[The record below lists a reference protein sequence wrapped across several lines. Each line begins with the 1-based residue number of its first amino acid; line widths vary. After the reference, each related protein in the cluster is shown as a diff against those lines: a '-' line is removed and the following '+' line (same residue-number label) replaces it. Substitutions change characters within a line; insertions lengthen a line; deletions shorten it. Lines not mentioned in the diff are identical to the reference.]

1 MLVLLLLRVVSEA
14 LVLPLGLPR
23 RAVRSSSKGPLS
35 SVSNTASAS
44 PTPPSLRPSRSPRY
58 KPPLM
63 PARERNQTDSPKGK
77 KPASTSNK
85 GPQARPQKSAGASKA
100 APVPARE
107 RARGE
112 TRAAHREAL
121 EGPQPRSARRDAK
134 PEARPDMRRAT
145 PRPAPVQAAPEREP
159 EVDGPVVLPISK
171 HYALEKM
178 NAEKAATKAASKAA
192 AKGPKRPKP
201 TDIRS
206 GRVGIVGRPNVG
218 KSTLMNALLGQKLA
232 IMTSKPGTTR
242 TVLLGVYDQVDDE
255 NRRTQVAFLDTPG
268 LELGRTVLGR
278 IIVEEAQSALETVD
292 AFIML
297 VEAESVVRSG
307 ELIVSDQRVLT
318 MLKEVNKPIILA
330 ISKVDLVKEKARLL
344 PALEKL
350 QSKYQF
356 TAMVPVSS
364 TRKIGL
370 DALVSEVRGHLSTE
384 LLFESDALTDRPE
397 RFFVSELL
405 REAIMDMTRDEV
417 PYSVA
422 VQIDEWVEEG
432 NLVRVGVMIIVE
444 KDSQKGIL
452 IGARGSMLKEIGERA
467 RHGMEEFLGRKV
479 FLRTFVK
486 VVEGWTKDAEKVRRL
501 VREGQLP

>member
-1 MLVLLLLRVVSEA
+1 
-14 LVLPLGLPR
+14 
-23 RAVRSSSKGPLS
+23 
-35 SVSNTASAS
+35 
-44 PTPPSLRPSRSPRY
+44 
-58 KPPLM
+58 M
-63 PARERNQTDSPKGK
+63 PARERNPSTESPKGPGSLTSRSGK
-77 KPASTSNK
+77 KPASSSK
-85 GPQARPQKSAGASKA
+85 QGPKPQKSAGAQKT
-100 APVPARE
+100 APGPARE

-112 TRAAHREAL
+112 PRSVHRAAT
-121 EGPQPRSARRDAK
+121 EGADTRRPRTDSV
-134 PEARPDMRRAT
+134 RPDVSAPRHPSQPLPPRGARAA
-145 PRPAPVQAAPEREP
+145 APVVAPLHDGNLHDG
-159 EVDGPVVLPISK
+159 DGPVVLPISK
-171 HYALEKM
+171 HHALEKLIDD
-178 NAEKAATKAASKAA
+178 KAKAKAASKAA
-192 AKGPKRPKP
+192 PKAPKRPKA
-201 TDIRS
+201 TDVRS

-278 IIVEEAQSALETVD
+278 IIVEEAQAALETVD

-318 MLKEVNKPIILA
+318 MLNEVKKPIILA

-350 QSKYQF
+350 QSKYAF

-370 DALVSEVRGHLSTE
+370 DALITEVRSHLSEE
-384 LLFESDALTDRPE
+384 LLFENDALTDRPE

-405 REAIMDMTRDEV
+405 REAIMDITREEI

-432 NLVRVGVMIIVE
+432 NLVRVGVTIIVE

>member
-1 MLVLLLLRVVSEA
+1 MIDLLA
-14 LVLPLGLPR
+14 DG
-23 RAVRSSSKGPLS
+23 
-35 SVSNTASAS
+35 
-44 PTPPSLRPSRSPRY
+44 
-58 KPPLM
+58 
-63 PARERNQTDSPKGK
+63 
-77 KPASTSNK
+77 
-85 GPQARPQKSAGASKA
+85 
-100 APVPARE
+100 
-107 RARGE
+107 
-112 TRAAHREAL
+112 
-121 EGPQPRSARRDAK
+121 
-134 PEARPDMRRAT
+134 
-145 PRPAPVQAAPEREP
+145 
-159 EVDGPVVLPISK
+159 DGPVLLPISK
-171 HYALEKM
+171 HHALEKLIDD
-178 NAEKAATKAASKAA
+178 KAKAKTAARTA
-192 AKGPKRPKP
+192 AKAPKRPKP

-242 TVLLGVYDQVDDE
+242 TVLLGVYDQVDEE

-278 IIVEEAQSALETVD
+278 IIVEEAQAALETVD

-318 MLKEVNKPIILA
+318 MLNEVKKPIILA

-344 PALEKL
+344 PALERL
-350 QSKYQF
+350 QSKYPF
-356 TAMVPVSS
+356 AALVPVSS

-370 DALVSEVRGHLSTE
+370 DSLITEVRGHLSE
-384 LLFESDALTDRPE
+384 DLLFENDALTDRPE

-405 REAIMDMTRDEV
+405 REAIMDITREEI

-432 NLVRVGVMIIVE
+432 NLVRVGVTIIVE

>member
-1 MLVLLLLRVVSEA
+1 
-14 LVLPLGLPR
+14 
-23 RAVRSSSKGPLS
+23 
-35 SVSNTASAS
+35 
-44 PTPPSLRPSRSPRY
+44 
-58 KPPLM
+58 M
-63 PARERNQTDSPKGK
+63 PARERNPKSSPSGT
-77 KPASTSNK
+77 KPASSSN
-85 GPQARPQKSAGASKA
+85 PRPPARPKKRAEAPKA
-100 APVPARE
+100 AAGPVRE

-112 TRAAHREAL
+112 TRAAHREAT
-121 EGPQPRSARRDAK
+121 EGTQVRKPRVDSVRPEVSAPRHPSQPLPPRGARA
-134 PEARPDMRRAT
+134 
-145 PRPAPVQAAPEREP
+145 AAPA
-159 EVDGPVVLPISK
+159 VVSLHDGDGPVVLPISK
-171 HYALEKM
+171 HHALEKLIDD
-178 NAEKAATKAASKAA
+178 KAKAKAASKSAPKAA
-192 AKGPKRPKP
+192 KRPKP

-278 IIVEEAQSALETVD
+278 IIVEEAQAALETVD

-318 MLKEVNKPIILA
+318 MLGEVKKPIILA

-350 QSKYQF
+350 QSKYAF

-370 DALVSEVRGHLSTE
+370 DALITEVRSHLSEE
-384 LLFESDALTDRPE
+384 LLFENDALTDRPE

-405 REAIMDMTRDEV
+405 RESIMDITREEI

-432 NLVRVGVMIIVE
+432 NLVRVGVTIIVE

>member
-1 MLVLLLLRVVSEA
+1 
-14 LVLPLGLPR
+14 
-23 RAVRSSSKGPLS
+23 
-35 SVSNTASAS
+35 
-44 PTPPSLRPSRSPRY
+44 
-58 KPPLM
+58 M
-63 PARERNQTDSPKGK
+63 PARERNPSTVSPTGK
-77 KPASTSNK
+77 KPASPSHK
-85 GPQARPQKSAGASKA
+85 GPQARPQKSAGATKT
-100 APVPARE
+100 APGPARE

-112 TRAAHREAL
+112 PRSVHREAT
-121 EGPQPRSARRDAK
+121 EGAVPRSQRTATRPQSAAPPRNSQAL
-134 PEARPDMRRAT
+134 PPRGARPV
-145 PRPAPVQAAPEREP
+145 APPPVELLHDG
-159 EVDGPVVLPISK
+159 DGPVVLPISK
-171 HYALEKM
+171 HHALEKLIDD
-178 NAEKAATKAASKAA
+178 KAKAKAASKSAPKA
-192 AKGPKRPKP
+192 PKRPKS
-201 TDIRS
+201 TDVRS

-242 TVLLGVYDQVDDE
+242 TVLLGVYDQTDDE

-278 IIVEEAQSALETVD
+278 IIVEEAQAALETVD

-307 ELIVSDQRVLT
+307 ELIISDQRVLT
-318 MLKEVNKPIILA
+318 MLNEVKKPIILA

-350 QSKYQF
+350 QSKYAF

-370 DALVSEVRGHLSTE
+370 DSLITEVRGHLSEE
-384 LLFESDALTDRPE
+384 LLFEHDALTDRPE

-405 REAIMDMTRDEV
+405 REAIMDITREEI

-432 NLVRVGVMIIVE
+432 NLVRVGVTIIVE